1 MDVATHLQSV
11 DKELDAFIERRAK
24 STPDPDELEPSYAES
39 VRRYREKERRE
50 HLWQRLRFHERQLQN
65 HTRTFQEILDK
76 HRAGVERCEAMLGI
90 AKLASPGEGSIADG

>member
-1 MDVATHLQSV
+1 MDLATDQL
-11 DKELDAFIERRAK
+11 DKLIERRAT
-24 STPDPDELEPSYAES
+24 SDPDPDTTEESYMES

-65 HTRTFQEILDK
+65 HTRTFQEILDR

-90 AKLASPGEGSIADG
+90 RGGGR